1 MKKEKDENNSLE
13 KEESSSFIKLSLP
26 SSTPK
31 SETSSQQQDQQQTQH
46 KSVEVQKNESSEGNL
61 PPTTETTTTPVNTTV
76 VPIINI
82 QDDPRFKQLQE
93 TLRLRE
99 EQLLDKGGQLNEL
112 QTLVETRDQQYK
124 QKMHDTKEEAKKRI
138 QKAKE
143 RCEAAEAKLQTRSSG
158 QSEDATKQQLI
169 IDELLEEGQALAVKQ
184 SAMEK
189 SVRAAK
195 AETRSLVE
203 ELQQESY
210 EKEQALEKIVKLEID
225 LKSVKGSLTSAR
237 AGESQAGKLESGLL
251 EARADAEAKTSTILS
266 LQQRM
271 KELSAESKELNKEID
286 TTRKS
291 AAHESQQEK
300 TSMRREHNDLIGD
313 LELKIRTTERE
324 AGVREDALRHEV
336 AEIRKRW
343 QDAVRRA
350 DALSMDMQ
358 SSTAPLLRQLESME
372 RQSRLR
378 TANAAELESRLRS
391 ELEEATIENETIGKD
406 CSEFKSKLTRLER
419 YIKERDE
426 ELAVARKAIE
436 EQTTTITDITRQEE
450 ILNLEAEKRQVEYEK
465 VERLANEGVSR
476 VRSEMTQTVID
487 SEERYRGQI
496 DRMEKELKIELEKRS
511 QLEDQVG
518 QLLENTG
525 GMFGSSQTPQ
535 SPGIRRESKPKKLH
549 RAEGQAEILAGAL
562 GLGEDSDDN
571 DTDDDDNDGDDP
583 GNPSNRG
590 ETFSSFAAL
599 EQLSSKLR
607 SSEAEL
613 KSMRKSLKE
622 STESRQSMVEEL
634 GEGRHAKEKLP
645 LFEFKVKEL
654 SQENREMEREIA
666 GLKDDIADVRE
677 LYRTQLNVLLEEK
690 TASMSSIKSETP
702 PSVND
707 NNQDQNDSGDN
718 DR

>member
-1 MKKEKDENNSLE
+1 MRFTFNFVCPSL
-13 KEESSSFIKLSLP
+13 LP
-26 SSTPK
+26 RNHT
-31 SETSSQQQDQQQTQH
+31 
-46 KSVEVQKNESSEGNL
+46 
-61 PPTTETTTTPVNTTV
+61 
-76 VPIINI
+76 
-82 QDDPRFKQLQE
+82 
-93 TLRLRE
+93 
-99 EQLLDKGGQLNEL
+99 
-112 QTLVETRDQQYK
+112 
-124 QKMHDTKEEAKKRI
+124 
-138 QKAKE
+138 
-143 RCEAAEAKLQTRSSG
+143 
-158 QSEDATKQQLI
+158 
-169 IDELLEEGQALAVKQ
+169 
-184 SAMEK
+184 
-189 SVRAAK
+189 
-195 AETRSLVE
+195 
-203 ELQQESY
+203 
-210 EKEQALEKIVKLEID
+210 
-225 LKSVKGSLTSAR
+225 
-237 AGESQAGKLESGLL
+237 
-251 EARADAEAKTSTILS
+251 
-266 LQQRM
+266 
-271 KELSAESKELNKEID
+271 
-286 TTRKS
+286 
-291 AAHESQQEK
+291 
-300 TSMRREHNDLIGD
+300 
-313 LELKIRTTERE
+313 
-324 AGVREDALRHEV
+324 
-336 AEIRKRW
+336 
-343 QDAVRRA
+343 
-350 DALSMDMQ
+350 ALSMDMQ

-450 ILNLEAEKRQVEYEK
+450 KLKLEAEKRQVEYEK

-571 DTDDDDNDGDDP
+571 DTDDDDDDDDNDGDDP

>member
-1 MKKEKDENNSLE
+1 MRFTFNFVCPSL
-13 KEESSSFIKLSLP
+13 LP
-26 SSTPK
+26 RNHT
-31 SETSSQQQDQQQTQH
+31 
-46 KSVEVQKNESSEGNL
+46 
-61 PPTTETTTTPVNTTV
+61 
-76 VPIINI
+76 
-82 QDDPRFKQLQE
+82 
-93 TLRLRE
+93 
-99 EQLLDKGGQLNEL
+99 
-112 QTLVETRDQQYK
+112 
-124 QKMHDTKEEAKKRI
+124 
-138 QKAKE
+138 
-143 RCEAAEAKLQTRSSG
+143 
-158 QSEDATKQQLI
+158 
-169 IDELLEEGQALAVKQ
+169 
-184 SAMEK
+184 
-189 SVRAAK
+189 
-195 AETRSLVE
+195 
-203 ELQQESY
+203 
-210 EKEQALEKIVKLEID
+210 
-225 LKSVKGSLTSAR
+225 
-237 AGESQAGKLESGLL
+237 
-251 EARADAEAKTSTILS
+251 
-266 LQQRM
+266 
-271 KELSAESKELNKEID
+271 
-286 TTRKS
+286 
-291 AAHESQQEK
+291 
-300 TSMRREHNDLIGD
+300 
-313 LELKIRTTERE
+313 
-324 AGVREDALRHEV
+324 
-336 AEIRKRW
+336 
-343 QDAVRRA
+343 
-350 DALSMDMQ
+350 ALSMDMQ

-391 ELEEATIENETIGKD
+391 ELEEATIESETIGKD

-426 ELAVARKAIE
+426 ELAAARKAIE

-450 ILNLEAEKRQVEYEK
+450 KLKLEAEKRQVEYEK

-496 DRMEKELKIELEKRS
+496 DRMGKELKIELEKRS

-535 SPGIRRESKPKKLH
+535 SSGIRRESKPKKLH

-571 DTDDDDNDGDDP
+571 DTDDDDDDNDGDDP